1 MVAGPVVSTLDDV
14 LPSVGIVVDPSVSP
28 IELEPP
34 SVVLLGEDAEEDGG
48 LDVSGVELLDDGVEL
63 GATIK
68 TFLSM
73 TNHIIEVT
81 M

>member
-34 SVVLLGEDAEEDGG
+34 SVVLLGEVVMGPSVVGPSLPLLVVGADVDG
-48 LDVSGVELLDDGVEL
+48 LDVVPENN
-63 GATIK
+63 I
-68 TFLSM
+68 
-73 TNHIIEVT
+73 
-81 M
+81 